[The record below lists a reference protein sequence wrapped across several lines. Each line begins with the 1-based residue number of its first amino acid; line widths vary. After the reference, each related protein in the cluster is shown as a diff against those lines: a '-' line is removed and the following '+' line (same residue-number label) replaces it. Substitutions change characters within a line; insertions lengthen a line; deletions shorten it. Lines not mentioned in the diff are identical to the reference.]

1 MSSPSPLI
9 TQPDDYT
16 PHMGNAAIE
25 HGAYRIGLAYGRQI
39 YRMRWLILILWLAG
53 LLAGIPFAAKLS
65 SVLQSGGYTYS
76 GSQAASADQILINK
90 LHWPSS
96 QALVVFQSSSV
107 PVSNPGFTDEVTGF
121 MDRAKAFPDVTGVSQ
136 GAVGIDGRTTYVTVD
151 FSQDASVMQS
161 SMAPFRSL
169 LPTSGPA
176 QPYLSGDPET
186 YVEYNTITQQ
196 DIEHAESVTLPIAL
210 VVLVR
215 SEEH

>member
-39 YRMRWLILILWLAG
+39 YRMRWLILIVWLAG

-90 LHWPSS
+90 LHS
-96 QALVVFQSSSV
+96 VVASSS
-107 PVSNPGFTDEVTGF
+107 S
-121 MDRAKAFPDVTGVSQ
+121 
-136 GAVGIDGRTTYVTVD
+136 
-151 FSQDASVMQS
+151 FSVEHCAG
-161 SMAPFRSL
+161 L
-169 LPTSGPA
+169 
-176 QPYLSGDPET
+176 QPRVY
-186 YVEYNTITQQ
+186 
-196 DIEHAESVTLPIAL
+196 
-210 VVLVR
+210 R
-215 SEEH
+215 